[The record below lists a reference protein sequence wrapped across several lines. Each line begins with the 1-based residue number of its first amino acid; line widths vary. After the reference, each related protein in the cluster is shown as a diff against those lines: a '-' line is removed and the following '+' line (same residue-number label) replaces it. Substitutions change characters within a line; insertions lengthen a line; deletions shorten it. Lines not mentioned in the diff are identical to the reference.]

1 MTLERMKRWQK
12 IVLCILCVTP
22 LTVLANYMLQRFW
35 AHRDDYFV
43 PDYPRVELTED
54 SDYDTIF
61 LQTGLGRPAVDKLLA
76 DGNFQAILDAQ
87 DLFFNP
93 PKGECTALLG
103 WFTREDM
110 LETPG
115 PFLADIQPGDIL
127 ITLSTH
133 TIGWR
138 HGHAGIAVEPDT
150 TLECAVWGADSAC
163 FPAQEWTDYTNY
175 AVLRL
180 KDSPPETGQKVA
192 DYGLSTLLGV
202 PYHLTSGF
210 IGPKAPDPE
219 AWQFGLHCSYL
230 VWYAYQHFGYDLD
243 SDGGRLVSSYDL
255 LHSDLVEVVQI
266 YGMDPRQFLKEEG

>member
-12 IVLCILCVTP
+12 IVLCILCLTA
-22 LTVLANYMLQRFW
+22 LTVLANYLLQRFW
-35 AHRDDYFV
+35 AHRDGQFV
-43 PDYPRVELTED
+43 PDYPRVELTEN

-61 LQTGLGRPAVDKLLA
+61 LQTGLGRPAVDKLLADGPDQSRRPAVDKLLA

-180 KDSPPETGQKVA
+180 KDSSPETGAESGRLWAVHIA
-192 DYGLSTLLGV
+192 RRYRIT
-202 PYHLTSGF
+202 LTSGF

-230 VWYAYQHFGYDLD
+230 VWYAYQAF
-243 SDGGRLVSSYDL
+243 RL
-255 LHSDLVEVVQI
+255 
-266 YGMDPRQFLKEEG
+266 

>member
-1 MTLERMKRWQK
+1 M
-12 IVLCILCVTP
+12 
-22 LTVLANYMLQRFW
+22 
-35 AHRDDYFV
+35 
-43 PDYPRVELTED
+43 
-54 SDYDTIF
+54 
-61 LQTGLGRPAVDKLLA
+61 
-76 DGNFQAILDAQ
+76 
-87 DLFFNP
+87 
-93 PKGECTALLG
+93 
-103 WFTREDM
+103 
-110 LETPG
+110 
-115 PFLADIQPGDIL
+115 
-127 ITLSTH
+127 
-133 TIGWR
+133 
-138 HGHAGIAVEPDT
+138 
-150 TLECAVWGADSAC
+150 WGADSAC

-243 SDGGRLVSSYDL
+243 SDGGRLVSAYDL

>member
-12 IVLCILCVTP
+12 IVLCILCLTA
-22 LTVLANYMLQRFW
+22 LTVLANYLLQRFW
-35 AHRDDYFV
+35 AHRDGQFV
-43 PDYPRVELTED
+43 PDYPRVELTEN

-150 TLECAVWGADSAC
+150 TLECAVCGGLT
-163 FPAQEWTDYTNY
+163 QL
-175 AVLRL
+175 V
-180 KDSPPETGQKVA
+180 SPPKNGRTIPI
-192 DYGLSTLLGV
+192 T
-202 PYHLTSGF
+202 
-210 IGPKAPDPE
+210 
-219 AWQFGLHCSYL
+219 QF
-230 VWYAYQHFGYDLD
+230 YA
-243 SDGGRLVSSYDL
+243 
-255 LHSDLVEVVQI
+255 
-266 YGMDPRQFLKEEG
+266 